1 LTAIIGNRAVGLR
14 LSVLAGGLRRK
25 QYERRF
31 GMSTR
36 KWLLT
41 ACCLLA
47 AAAFASA
54 ASSIGTSAQK
64 TLSRTGEKWKDGG
77 RIVGEIIGFDGKVS
91 VQVFDPKVINTPLS
105 KVDVIPGMATYFTSF
120 LKPGSYDLIIKAEGY
135 AETKVKQVNVTKGA
149 DTLVNLEFGK

>member
-1 LTAIIGNRAVGLR
+1 
-14 LSVLAGGLRRK
+14 
-25 QYERRF
+25 
-31 GMSTR
+31 MSTR

-47 AAAFASA
+47 VAAFASA
-54 ASSIGTSAQK
+54 ASIGTSAQK

-77 RIVGEIIGFDGKVS
+77 RIVGEIIGFEGKVS
-91 VQVFDPKVINTPLS
+91 IQVFDPKVINTPLS
-105 KVDVIPGMATYFTSF
+105 KVDVIPGMATYFTSI

-149 DTLVNLEFGK
+149 DTLVNIEFGK